1 MPTRHPEPARS
12 GGIELDL
19 GQPHE
24 LLGRVVPN
32 GDLGSLTLEG
42 KAPGPVG
49 TRCQLIVRFA
59 EPMER
64 HFTVEVQIAWVRHLD
79 GARLKRGFGVAFVP
93 EDQAGRDR
101 VLAYARDELSPRA
114 SRYDERIA
122 TELPVSIRH
131 EGRVRKEKLIDLS
144 HGGAFIR
151 TVMFLP
157 VGSRLEFRV
166 RPPRSLTRVRL
177 MGKVAWVRKTGTARG
192 MGIEFEYESARQA
205 VRVAEMLRK
214 LAPRRAS

>member
-1 MPTRHPEPARS
+1 
-12 GGIELDL
+12 
-19 GQPHE
+19 
-24 LLGRVVPN
+24 LLQRVVPN
-32 GDLGSLTLEG
+32 GDLGGLTLEG

-49 TRCQLIVRFA
+49 TRCQLIIHFA
-59 EPMER
+59 EPSER
-64 HFTVEVQIAWVRHLD
+64 NFNVEVQIAWVRHLD
-79 GARLKRGFGVAFVP
+79 DARLKRGFGVAFLA

-101 VLAYARDELSPRA
+101 VIAYARDELPPRA
-114 SRYDERIA
+114 SRYDQRIA
-122 TELPVSIRH
+122 TELPVTIRH
-131 EGRVRKEKLIDLS
+131 EGKVRKERLIDLS

-166 RPPRSLTRVRL
+166 RPPRALMKVRL
-177 MGKVAWVRKTGTARG
+177 IGKVAWVRKTGAARG

-205 VRVAEMLRK
+205 VRVAKMLRR